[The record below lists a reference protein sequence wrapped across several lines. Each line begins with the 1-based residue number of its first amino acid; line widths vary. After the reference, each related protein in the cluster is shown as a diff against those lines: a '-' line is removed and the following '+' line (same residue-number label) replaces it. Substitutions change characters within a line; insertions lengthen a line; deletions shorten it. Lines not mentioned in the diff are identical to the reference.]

1 MGISTVDLVS
11 YRIFGKWVE
20 SRIWE
25 YLELSH
31 TLVQARIGV
40 PIEVY
45 ISRAYF
51 VSILASL
58 PLGMGVYM
66 LMQDYFNQL
75 LGSYSFLIIPL
86 LSFLFGYMFF
96 SVFLAYPSITARLR
110 GRKIDIVM
118 PHTVALMHALSK
130 GSSNIISFFEIIA
143 NNKEIY
149 GEVSDEVK
157 GALIETK
164 IFHKDIKTA
173 LKNMAE
179 NTPSESFKNFLESL
193 STIITSGS
201 DIVAFFLAK
210 SEQYRVKA
218 LNENK
223 AFMDTLGLLSEI
235 YVTGFAA
242 GPLFI
247 IVLLVVLGLV
257 GGTKYFLLLI
267 IIYILIPGG
276 ALLFIILL
284 SSLSE
289 GTSSK
294 FIRIAES
301 SKESEN
307 LLIQKGI
314 MRMHIYEF
322 LKHPLKKLIEVPE
335 KILYL
340 SIPLALIFFI
350 FTTHSYYNLD
360 YNEMVYKIDDYVIFS
375 AFIAF
380 IPYSLFVEAH
390 FRRIAQTS
398 RDFPEFLNRLVSLHE
413 SGLTLASSIKRL
425 TTSNLGILTSEI
437 IKINTDIEL
446 KGSIAEAFQ
455 NFGKRIN
462 TVAVHRV
469 VILVENAIKMTGN
482 IKDTLVIAA
491 ADAMTAKSLEE
502 ERMRST
508 KMNVVI
514 IYIAFFVFLYVVW
527 SLVTGFFPQI
537 PNVPPGGI
545 EEVVGEGIAFSGID
559 KPLYTRLFF
568 HASVFEGF
576 FSGLV
581 AGQMGD
587 GDARLGLKHGIIM
600 TAIAYILFAFIA

>member
-31 TLVQARIGV
+31 TLVKARIGV
-40 PIEVY
+40 PLEVY

-66 LMQDYFNQL
+66 LMQDYFNLL

-96 SVFLAYPSITARLR
+96 SVFLAYPSITAGLR

-118 PHTVALMHALSK
+118 PHTVALMHALGK
-130 GSSNIISFFEIIA
+130 GSSNIISFFEIIG

-149 GEVSDEVK
+149 GEVSLEVK

-179 NTPSESFKNFLESL
+179 NTPSESFKNFIESL

-247 IVLLVVLGLV
+247 IVLLVVLGLI

-267 IIYILIPGG
+267 IVYLLIPGG
-276 ALLFIILL
+276 SLLFVILL
-284 SSLSE
+284 DTLAE
-289 GTSSK
+289 GAGSGLIK
-294 FIRIAES
+294 IKES
-301 SKESEN
+301 SKEGEN

-314 MRMHIYEF
+314 MRMRIYGF
-322 LKHPLKKLIEVPE
+322 FKHPLKNLIEVPE
-335 KILYL
+335 KVLYF

-350 FTTHSYYNLD
+350 LTTNSYYNLE
-360 YNEMVYKIDDYVIFS
+360 YNELIYKIDDHIIFVVL
-375 AFIAF
+375 ITL
-380 IPYSLFVEAH
+380 IPYSLFVEVH
-390 FRRIAQTS
+390 FRRINQIS
-398 RDFPEFLNRLVSLHE
+398 REFPEFLNRLVSLHE
-413 SGLTLASSIKRL
+413 SGMTLAASIKRL
-425 TTSNLGILTSEI
+425 TSSKLGVLTSEI
-437 IKINTDIEL
+437 NKINTDIEL
-446 KGSIAEAFQ
+446 KGSFAEAFQ
-455 NFGKRIN
+455 DFGKRVN
-462 TVAVHRV
+462 TVAVQRF
-469 VILVENAIKMTGN
+469 VILIENAIRMTGN
-482 IKDTLVIAA
+482 IKDTLAIAA
-491 ADAMTAKSLEE
+491 SDATTARALED
-502 ERMRST
+502 ERMSSA
-508 KMNVVI
+508 KMNIAV
-514 IYIAFFVFLYVVW
+514 IYISFFVFLYVVW
-527 SLVTGFFPQI
+527 SLVTGFFPQL
-537 PNVPPGGI
+537 PNLPTAGVENIG
-545 EEVVGEGIAFSGID
+545 GEGIAFSGID
-559 KPLYTRLFF
+559 KPLYVRLFF
-568 HASVFEGF
+568 HASIFEGF

-581 AGQMGD
+581 AGQMGE

-600 TAIAYILFAFIA
+600 TAIAYILFSLI

>member
-31 TLVQARIGV
+31 KLVQARIGV
-40 PIEVY
+40 PLEVY

-66 LMQDYFNQL
+66 LMQDYFNLL
-75 LGSYSFLIIPL
+75 LGSYSFLIIPF

-130 GSSNIISFFEIIA
+130 GSSNIINFFEIIG

-149 GEVSDEVK
+149 GEVSAEVK

-164 IFHKDIKTA
+164 IFHKDLKTA

-179 NTPSESFKNFLESL
+179 DTPSESFKNFIESL

-223 AFMDTLGLLSEI
+223 AFMDTLGLLSEV
-235 YVTGFAA
+235 YVICFVA

-257 GGTKYFLLLI
+257 GGTKYFLLLMI
-267 IIYILIPGG
+267 VYIWIPGG
-276 ALLFIILL
+276 SLLFLVLL
-284 SSLSE
+284 DTLAE
-289 GTSSK
+289 GAGSG
-294 FIRIAES
+294 FIKIKES
-301 SKESEN
+301 SKEGEN

-314 MRMHIYEF
+314 MRMQIYGF
-322 LKHPLKKLIEVPE
+322 FKHPLKKLVEVPE
-335 KILYL
+335 KVLYF
-340 SIPLALIFFI
+340 SIPIALIFFI
-350 FTTHSYYNLD
+350 LTTYGYYNLE
-360 YNEMVYKIDDYVIFS
+360 YNEMIYKIDDYIIF
-375 AFIAF
+375 AVLIAL

-390 FRRIAQTS
+390 FRRINQIS
-398 RDFPEFLNRLVSLHE
+398 REFPEFLNRLVSLHE
-413 SGLTLASSIKRL
+413 SGLTLAASIKRL
-425 TTSNLGILTSEI
+425 TTSKLGVLTSEI
-437 IKINTDIEL
+437 NKINTDIEL
-446 KGSIAEAFQ
+446 KGNFAEAFQ
-455 NFGKRIN
+455 DFGKRVN
-462 TVAVHRV
+462 TVAVQRF
-469 VILVENAIKMTGN
+469 VILIENAIRMTGN
-482 IKDTLVIAA
+482 IKDTLAIAA
-491 ADAMTAKSLEE
+491 SDATTARALEE
-502 ERMRST
+502 ERMSST
-508 KMNVVI
+508 KMNVVV
-514 IYIAFFVFLYVVW
+514 IYISFFVFLYVAW
-527 SLVTGFFPQI
+527 SLVTGFFPQL
-537 PNVPPGGI
+537 PEVPI
-545 EEVVGEGIAFSGID
+545 ASLENIAGEGIAFSGID
-559 KPLYTRLFF
+559 KPLYVRLFF
-568 HASVFEGF
+568 HASVFGF

-581 AGQMGD
+581 AGQMGE

-600 TAIAYILFAFIA
+600 TAIAYLLFAFIT